1 MNKAIFLDRDG
12 VLLNNEHHYYI
23 WQSDQVEFVAGVMD
37 NLRMLQQK
45 GYLLFIVSNQGGIS
59 RGLYSKSDILK
70 IHESLVHTFRT
81 NHITITDIVFCP
93 HHPEKERCLC
103 RKPQSLMIEK
113 LMARYDI
120 NVQESAMIGDSES
133 DMEAAHAAHIRGIR
147 IKSNTN
153 MFSSIA
159 DLIQ

>member
-23 WQSDQVEFVAGVMD
+23 WKSDQMEFVEGVMD

-45 GYLLFIVSNQGGIS
+45 GFQLLIVSNQGGIS
-59 RGLYSKSDILK
+59 RGLYSKSDIVKLHENM
-70 IHESLVHTFRT
+70 IHIF
-81 NHITITDIVFCP
+81 NANQITITDILFCP
-93 HHPEKERCLC
+93 HHPENERCLC

-113 LMARYDI
+113 LIAKYDI
-120 NVQESAMIGDSES
+120 SVQESAMIGDSES
-133 DMEAAHAAHIRGIR
+133 DMTAAYAAHIRGIR

-153 MFSSIA
+153 MFPLIA
-159 DLIQ
+159 DLVQ

>member
-1 MNKAIFLDRDG
+1 MNKAIFIDRDG

-23 WQSDQVEFVAGVMD
+23 WQSDQVEFVEGVFE
-37 NLRMLQQK
+37 NLRLLQQK
-45 GYLLFIVSNQGGIS
+45 GFHLFIVSNQGGIS
-59 RGLYSKSDILK
+59 RGLYAKSDIVKL
-70 IHESLVHTFRT
+70 HERLVHTFSA
-81 NHITITDIVFCP
+81 NHITITDIAFCP
-93 HHPEKERCLC
+93 HHPEKEHCLC

-120 NVQESAMIGDSES
+120 CPQESAMIGDSES
-133 DMEAAHAAHIRGIR
+133 DMAAAQAARIRGIK
-147 IKSNTN
+147 IKPNTN

>member
-12 VLLNNEHHYYI
+12 VLLSNAHHYYI
-23 WQSDQVEFVAGVMD
+23 WNSDQVEFVDGVFD

-45 GYLLFIVSNQGGIS
+45 GFLLFIVSNQGGIA

-70 IHESLVHTFRT
+70 IHESLVHTFSE

-93 HHPEKERCLC
+93 HHPDQEKCLC

-113 LMARYDI
+113 LMARYNI
-120 NVQESAMIGDSES
+120 CPQQSAMIGDSES
-133 DMEAAHAAHIRGIR
+133 DMAAAHAARIRGIK
-147 IKSNTN
+147 IIPNTN

-159 DLIQ
+159 DLI